1 MRLTPDLTDA
11 AVLQELGVRLARQRI
26 DAGFTQANL
35 ATQAGVSKR
44 TLERVE
50 AGHGAELVTLIRL
63 LRVLGLIDGVES
75 LVPDPPPSP
84 IALLKRQGKRRL
96 RVSQPRGQQGS
107 GSGASRAPFRKPWK
121 WGQ

>member
-63 LRVLGLIDGVES
+63 
-75 LVPDPPPSP
+75 
-84 IALLKRQGKRRL
+84 
-96 RVSQPRGQQGS
+96 
-107 GSGASRAPFRKPWK
+107 
-121 WGQ
+121 